1 MAFNDF
7 LCVYYVIFCFDE
19 SSFASF
25 TFIHLFYNISS
36 VDSRPKKSQCFIS
49 PLLSLILMLNLF
61 PDWPVGDS
69 SSSFS
74 PLLIE
79 PPVSL

>member
-1 MAFNDF
+1 MS
-7 LCVYYVIFCFDE
+7 LPLLL
-19 SSFASF
+19 SLL
-25 TFIHLFYNISS
+25 FIYFIISAMWTQGL
-36 VDSRPKKSQCFIS
+36 KKSQCFIS